1 MKDEQLAEWKAKDIA
16 TLEKDYAVE
25 LQKNKDLKN
34 QMDEKDAEIRMLKKT
49 EKQKSRGQG
58 TPVAAAAE
66 EPHNNDDDD
75 DDAGGRGGG
84 RKKRRAPSS
93 SQPGSKASQKNKKRK

>member
-34 QMDEKDAEIRMLKKT
+34 QMDEKDGNQNVEKNRET
-49 EKQKSRGQG
+49 EKSW
-58 TPVAAAAE
+58 
-66 EPHNNDDDD
+66 
-75 DDAGGRGGG
+75 
-84 RKKRRAPSS
+84 
-93 SQPGSKASQKNKKRK
+93 